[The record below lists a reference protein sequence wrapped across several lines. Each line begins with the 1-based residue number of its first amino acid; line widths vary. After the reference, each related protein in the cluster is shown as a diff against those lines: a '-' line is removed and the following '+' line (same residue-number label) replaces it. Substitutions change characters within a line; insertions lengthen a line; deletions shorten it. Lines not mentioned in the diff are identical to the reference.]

1 VPPDAQPTD
10 AQPPH
15 PDVTDPDPTDALS
28 AVPARGGPP
37 APPAGRV
44 RFFHGPMDCGKSTL
58 ALQVDHN
65 QTRQGRRGLVLTR
78 HDRSGRPQI
87 TSRMGLARAA
97 TEVTAEDDLR
107 DVVRR
112 SWAAG
117 HPVDYVVVDEAQF
130 LTAAQVDQ
138 LAELADERAVDAFC
152 FGIATDFRGALF
164 AGSRRL
170 VELADEV
177 TPVQVQVLCWCG
189 AVGRFNARVV
199 AGEVV
204 REGSTVVVADT
215 AAPDGAGDD
224 VRYQV
229 LCRRHHRLGE
239 LGPAHPRQD
248 ELPLA

>member
-1 VPPDAQPTD
+1 MSDRGEDTVPDPT
-10 AQPPH
+10 
-15 PDVTDPDPTDALS
+15 PDPTDALS
-28 AVPARGGPP
+28 AVPARGGPAAP
-37 APPAGRV
+37 ATGRV

-87 TSRMGLARAA
+87 SSRMGLVREALEVRAS
-97 TEVTAEDDLR
+97 DDLR
-107 DVVRR
+107 EVVRR
-112 SWAAG
+112 SWAG
-117 HPVDYVVVDEAQF
+117 GRPVDYVVVDEAQF
-130 LTAAQVDQ
+130 LTPAQVDQ

-152 FGIATDFRGALF
+152 FGIATDFRGELF
-164 AGSRRL
+164 DGSRRL

-199 AGEVV
+199 HGHVV

-215 AAPDGAGDD
+215 AVGPDTGDE

-229 LCRRHHRLGE
+229 LCRRHHRLGD
-239 LGPAHPRQD
+239 LGPALPRQD
-248 ELPLA
+248 ELPLG